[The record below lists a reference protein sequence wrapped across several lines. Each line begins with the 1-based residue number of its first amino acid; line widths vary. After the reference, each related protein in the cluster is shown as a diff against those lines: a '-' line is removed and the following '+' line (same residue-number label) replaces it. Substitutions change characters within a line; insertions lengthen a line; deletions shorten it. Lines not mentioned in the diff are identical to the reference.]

1 MKEKLDSIFLNNMN
15 SELIRYSTTASII
28 LGVVLL
34 LVGFHFMKKKKDW
47 WVIVSLLGIVAIII
61 NGIKLTSLV

>member
-15 SELIRYSTTASII
+15 SQLAVYSTIASII

-34 LVGFHFMKKKKDW
+34 LVGFHFKKKKNEW
-47 WVIVSLLGIVAIII
+47 WTIVSLLGIVAIII
-61 NGIKLTSLV
+61 RYP